1 MPRDISAA
9 GGGHRLSSVSGPLLL
24 TVCCWLAGCG
34 VQAYEQRLN
43 NANELFAYQ
52 NYLDKTLAR
61 APWSAPGGYGLSM
74 RIPLGYAQIPA
85 PVPPPPVK
93 DADGAEVEQPMPPDL
108 RQPTY
113 LGVPEV
119 EGLIAAWKATVPAR
133 DGQAVVFLY
142 VLGNH
147 DRLLASNTEA
157 GGLPPEKYL
166 EDLETLLQTQL
177 GLTIEKA
184 GSASNQVNVKA
195 EETIP
200 RVERF
205 VKSKAFTA
213 VRLSPS
219 PAALQQLGNLPEMEG
234 YLYEHQAGPCQVAVL
249 LVAPLSVRDNPE
261 TALRTALETLV
272 ASDQRPQ
279 RTVPGQVGGEG
290 KSGF

>member
-9 GGGHRLSSVSGPLLL
+9 GGERRPSSISGLLVL
-24 TVCCWLAGCG
+24 IICCWLAGCG

-61 APWSAPGGYGLSM
+61 TPWSAPGGYGLSM

-93 DADGAEVEQPMPPDL
+93 DADGADVEQPTPPDL

-119 EGLIAAWKATVPAR
+119 EGLIAAWKANVPAR
-133 DGQAVVFLY
+133 EGSTFMFLY

-147 DRLLASNTEA
+147 DRLMASNTEA

-184 GSASNQVNVKA
+184 GSGSNQVNVKV

-205 VKSKAFTA
+205 VKSKTFTA
-213 VRLSPS
+213 VRLLPS

-234 YLYEHQAGPCQVAVL
+234 YLYEHTAGPCQVAVL
-249 LVAPLSVRDNPE
+249 LVSPLSVRENPE
-261 TALRTALETLV
+261 TALRTALETLTV
-272 ASDQRPQ
+272 SDQRPQ
-279 RTVPGQVGGEG
+279 RTAPGEPA
-290 KSGF
+290 SGSQQGF